1 MPSSILNSDDGVIS
15 GTSGLKSSGGDDGSL
30 KIQTNGTDAASVT
43 SGQVVS
49 FVNNFGTVANLP
61 AYQCRA
67 WVNFNGTGTVAI
79 REDGNVS
86 SITDNTTGDY
96 TVNYAT
102 SLVDA
107 NGAVIVTAGGAGGA
121 NGDESIES
129 TFSQTASAVRL
140 IIRLYTSTTQD
151 TTFVNFAVFR

>member
-1 MPSSILNSDDGVIS
+1 
-15 GTSGLKSSGGDDGSL
+15 
-30 KIQTNGTDAASVT
+30 
-43 SGQVVS
+43 
-49 FVNNFGTVANLP
+49 
-61 AYQCRA
+61 
-67 WVNFNGTGTVAI
+67 VAI

-86 SITDNTTGDY
+86 SITDNATGDY